1 MTIKA
6 KDEKAVASVER
17 ILAEAG
23 YLAEGYPVE
32 SYITKNDKAM
42 KDVKKE
48 SDKQSKPT
56 TIKGCGCGNTEKPGK
71 SQKMA
76 NDETTE
82 DDIQGA
88 SNYERAESDQS
99 KGIFAQQTKA
109 YNKTMDEL
117 IENDDQNAK
126 DNLSDYMDEL
136 KEESETLDDHPKP
149 YGTTENSPDFPAEGK
164 FTPPY

>member
-1 MTIKA
+1 
-6 KDEKAVASVER
+6 
-17 ILAEAG
+17 
-23 YLAEGYPVE
+23 
-32 SYITKNDKAM
+32 
-42 KDVKKE
+42 
-48 SDKQSKPT
+48 
-56 TIKGCGCGNTEKPGK
+56 
-71 SQKMA
+71 MA

-149 YGTTENSPDFPAEGK
+149 YGTTENLPDFPAEGK